1 MEITKLGRYEITGT
15 LGQGAMG
22 VVYSAHDPLLDR
34 VVAIKTINMSLEQEE
49 IAEYGARFEQEAKAA
64 GGLNHPNIITIYDVG
79 SSGNVA
85 YMAMEYLEGRELRHM
100 LVGGNPLP
108 TGIAID
114 IAAQVAEGLAYAHER
129 HVVHRDIKPANIMVV
144 TGNRAKIT
152 DFGIARMRSSQVKT
166 MTGMVMGSP
175 KYMSPEQVMGQ
186 RADGR
191 SDIFSVGVML
201 YEMLT
206 GTAPFSGET
215 ITSLMFQVLNVN
227 PAPPR
232 QLVALIPEML
242 NFVVAKALAKKADDR
257 YQNAMDLANDLR
269 ECARQLAQAQAQSGS
284 QPLAVAPTA
293 DAAPPP
299 RADEKTEIVDPTK
312 LASRTRFDDT
322 QQMGE
327 EAPPARGVSKTFDSY
342 AATMKVA
349 SRTGMTAKLDE
360 FAKTQQVSRTGSHE
374 AMQEAALLTT
384 AVTQP
389 VPVIEPVAGAG
400 AERSGKHAAAASSPV
415 AELLQKVKA
424 HEEAA
429 LIAGV
434 VAALVL
440 AALIIFV

>member
-1 MEITKLGRYEITGT
+1 
-15 LGQGAMG
+15 
-22 VVYSAHDPLLDR
+22 
-34 VVAIKTINMSLEQEE
+34 
-49 IAEYGARFEQEAKAA
+49 
-64 GGLNHPNIITIYDVG
+64 
-79 SSGNVA
+79 
-85 YMAMEYLEGRELRHM
+85 
-100 LVGGNPLP
+100 
-108 TGIAID
+108 
-114 IAAQVAEGLAYAHER
+114 
-129 HVVHRDIKPANIMVV
+129 
-144 TGNRAKIT
+144 
-152 DFGIARMRSSQVKT
+152 
-166 MTGMVMGSP
+166 
-175 KYMSPEQVMGQ
+175 MSPEQVMGQ

-284 QPLAVAPTA
+284 QPVAAAPAA
-293 DAAPPP
+293 DAPPPP
-299 RADEKTEIVDPTK
+299 RADEKTEIVDSAK
-312 LASRTRFDDT
+312 VVSRTRFDDT

-349 SRTGMTAKLDE
+349 SRTGMTSQLDE
-360 FAKTQQVSRTGSHE
+360 FAKTQQISRSGSH
-374 AMQEAALLTT
+374 AVVPDAAAAAT

-389 VPVIEPVAGAG
+389 VPVVEPHAEAG
-400 AERSGKHAAAASSPV
+400 AERSGKHAAATVSPV
-415 AELLQKVKA
+415 MELLQKVKA

-440 AALIIFV
+440 GLLIIFV